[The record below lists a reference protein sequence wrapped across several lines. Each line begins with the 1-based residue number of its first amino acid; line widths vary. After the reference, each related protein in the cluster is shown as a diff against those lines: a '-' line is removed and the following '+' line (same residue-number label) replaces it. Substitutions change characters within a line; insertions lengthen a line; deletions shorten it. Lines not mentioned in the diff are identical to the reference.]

1 MTAIKFFVAGE
12 PAPKGSTK
20 SFPYRCK
27 DGRIGVSTTNANTRT
42 APWEMRIAT
51 EAQKAMAGRAPF
63 EGPVYIEA
71 GFWLTRP
78 KSLPKRVTLPIGR
91 KNDLDKLL
99 RCCLDGLTGI
109 CYLDDGQVAIIS
121 GSYKCYANHDH
132 PPGCA
137 ITVGEVL

>member
-1 MTAIKFFVAGE
+1 VIAAEFFVAGE

-20 SFPYRCK
+20 SFPYKRK
-27 DGRIGVSTTNANTRT
+27 DGHLGVSTTNANPRT
-42 APWEMRIAT
+42 ATWEGRIAT
-51 EAQKAMAGRAPF
+51 EAQTAMAGASPF
-63 EGPVYIEA
+63 EGPVFVEA
-71 GFWLTRP
+71 HFWMTRP

-121 GSYKCYANHDH
+121 GSSKRYADQDH
-132 PPGCA
+132 PPGCLV
-137 ITVGEVL
+137 TVGKVL